1 MATERREC
9 SSLHFDFQFS
19 VIVAIGGKGLDAESI
34 TKTLLKDKTYHLAA
48 QLEWIIRTLP
58 TYKNTK
64 KTIQELTQNQN
75 II

>member
-1 MATERREC
+1 MCNSYKGKSLSSYSNPLLRCNDMATERREC

-48 QLEWIIRTLP
+48 QLE
-58 TYKNTK
+58 
-64 KTIQELTQNQN
+64 
-75 II
+75 